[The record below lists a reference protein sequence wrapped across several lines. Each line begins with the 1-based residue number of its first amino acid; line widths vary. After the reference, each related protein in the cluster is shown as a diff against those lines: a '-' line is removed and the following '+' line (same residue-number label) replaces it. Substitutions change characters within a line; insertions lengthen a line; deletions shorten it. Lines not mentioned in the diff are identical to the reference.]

1 MKVKRL
7 TIEVDDAFATGL
19 TMTAMGAD
27 AHELRSVAVL
37 IDPNREN
44 YVRIDDT
51 GEFHKEWRKE
61 ERE

>member
-1 MKVKRL
+1 MKSV

-37 IDPNREN
+37 VDPNREN

-51 GEFHKEWRKE
+51 GEIHKEWRKE
-61 ERE
+61 ARE

>member
-1 MKVKRL
+1 MKRV
-7 TIEVDDAFATGL
+7 TIEIDELFATGL

-37 IDPNREN
+37 IDPHREN